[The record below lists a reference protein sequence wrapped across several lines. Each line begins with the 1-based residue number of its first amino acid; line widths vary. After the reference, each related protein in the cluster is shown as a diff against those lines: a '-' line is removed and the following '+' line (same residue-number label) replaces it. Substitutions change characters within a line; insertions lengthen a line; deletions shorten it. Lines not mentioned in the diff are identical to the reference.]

1 MATLEKEAQI
11 LPDLNTKYAYVLP
24 EKNEKRNNVFD
35 ERGVARRAGLQTT
48 IKPSYKKFYI
58 MERW

>member
-1 MATLEKEAQI
+1 MATLQKEETI

-35 ERGVARRAGLQTT
+35 EKGRQKARA
-48 IKPSYKKFYI
+48 
-58 MERW
+58 